1 MMKTFLFPLLFLSL
15 ISCAQSTEKGNPAVI
30 KKNTDSL
37 QTAYFAA
44 GCFWCVEAIFE
55 SIEGVSEVVSGYSGG
70 TEKNPT
76 YELVSSGR
84 SKHAETV
91 QIYYDSSIVSYDSLL
106 VAFFGSHNPSTMNQQ
121 GPDFGPQYRSII
133 FYQNPREKEIAEN
146 YIQLLLTR
154 KVFPKITT
162 EVTPLDKFYEAEI
175 YHQDYEKNNP
185 YNPYVRNVSI
195 PRLKSFQEKHSEL
208 LKGEKKQ

>member
-15 ISCAQSTEKGNPAVI
+15 ISCAQSTEKGNPAVV

-133 FYQNPREKEIAEN
+133 FYQNELELKSAKKYISKLLKEKT
-146 YIQLLLTR
+146 YS
-154 KVFPKITT
+154 KITT
-162 EVTPLDKFYEAEI
+162 EVVPLVKFYQAEI

-185 YNPYVRNVSI
+185 DNPYVQKVSI
-195 PRLKSFQEKHSEL
+195 PRLKSFQKKHPNFS
-208 LKGEKKQ
+208 KKKA

>member
-1 MMKTFLFPLLFLSL
+1 MKYICFPLLFWSL
-15 ISCAQSTEKGNPAVI
+15 FSCAQTVEQKKLPASH
-30 KKNTDSL
+30 KKLDSL

-44 GCFWCVEAIFE
+44 GCFWCVEAVFE
-55 SIEGVSEVVSGYSGG
+55 SIKGVEEVVSGYSGG

-84 SKHAETV
+84 SQHAETI
-91 QIYYDSSIVSYDSLL
+91 QLYYDSSIVSYDSLL

-133 FYQNPREKEIAEN
+133 FFQNETEQKAVEK
-146 YIQLLLTR
+146 YISKLLMEKT
-154 KVFPKITT
+154 FTKITT
-162 EVTPLDKFYEAEI
+162 EVVPLDKFYPAEI

-185 YNPYVRNVSI
+185 DNPYVQKVSI
-195 PRLKSFQEKHSEL
+195 PRLKSFQKKHPEL
-208 LKGEKKQ
+208 LKKDKAH

>member
-1 MMKTFLFPLLFLSL
+1 MMKIILIPVLFLSL
-15 ISCAQSTEKGNPAVI
+15 FSCAQTTEKRNPTVI
-30 KKNTDSL
+30 QKNNDSL

-76 YELVSSGR
+76 YELVSTGK

-91 QIYYDSSIVSYDSLL
+91 QIFYDSSKVTFDTL
-106 VAFFGSHNPSTMNQQ
+106 VAVFFSSHNPSTMNQQ

-133 FYQNPREKEIAEN
+133 FYQSTKEKEIAEN
-146 YIQLLLTR
+146 YIHLLLTR
-154 KVFPKITT
+154 KVFSKITT
-162 EVTPLDKFYEAEI
+162 EVTPLDTFYDAEI

-185 YNPYVRNVSI
+185 DNPYVRSVSI
-195 PRLKSFQEKHSEL
+195 PRLNNFQNRNPHH
-208 LKGEKKQ
+208 LKPKN